1 MRLLHPPTDRVT
13 PFLGHRRIMHAK
25 TSETLHG
32 PFAFFAASPGLDG
45 PGIPENA

>member
-1 MRLLHPPTDRVT
+1 MRLLHPLTYRAPLL
-13 PFLGHRRIMHAK
+13 LGHRRTMHAK

-32 PFAFFAASPGLDG
+32 PFAFFAASPGLDS